1 MIMPRPAVTIRHQR
15 KVEMKLSLLL
25 ATCILFASP
34 SVVVADTPA
43 PATVKVTKLL
53 SSTATSNGDPIVLP
67 SKNAEV
73 EVSIYEIPVG
83 ATLPEHQHPFP
94 RYGYMLAGTLRI
106 TNTETGKSA
115 EYNAGD
121 FILETIGHWHRAQ
134 NIGNETIRLV
144 VIDQVEKGREN
155 TILRK

>member
-34 SVVVADTPA
+34 SVVVTDTPA
-43 PATVKVTKLL
+43 PATVKVTKL
-53 SSTATSNGDPIVLP
+53 
-67 SKNAEV
+67 
-73 EVSIYEIPVG
+73 PVG

-144 VIDQVEKGREN
+144 VIDQVEKGRDN